1 MSTSREQGP
10 SIQRTLEDLH
20 TRTSYAHPRR
30 TLARAHVRFHKT
42 LRAPRQMNIE
52 NVKNNVLPRLSHFFA
67 EVYKVLRL
75 PRKMTAKNTSHF
87 HPRLP
92 TF

>member
-1 MSTSREQGP
+1 
-10 SIQRTLEDLH
+10 
-20 TRTSYAHPRR
+20 
-30 TLARAHVRFHKT
+30 
-42 LRAPRQMNIE
+42 MNIE